1 MNESG
6 RKYAELKRQRV
17 EEYLNDAQ
25 VMPWFIR
32 QLIPAP
38 DPERRPFSLGV
49 DQQNGHDAQRYEA
62 DPLVMV
68 AARQYQ
74 ATRGALQGAPESVA
88 SSATTPAAAVAWI
101 THILSALDPME
112 RRRAISLALSRASG
126 PRQSHVPFFAC
137 IPDDATQPQASAL
150 IDGLGT
156 LMLSLGASGAADS
169 VSTVAARAASIASRQ
184 PFASDPNT
192 IASPSDVSLA
202 KMLLDAYLADETL
215 RDEIFRSDPF
225 RQALEAVT
233 AEAAGETA
241 AAVAAEANMAP
252 DLLSPDELELQRRIY
267 DCIVHQFPLGGEP
280 YAGGKLGDWLKKAA
294 GKVKQFFTSADKAA
308 GDNYAK
314 ERESVWRERLLEAN
328 PDMSAKELDAEAKKR
343 AQYDSD
349 VKYGRPDVSS
359 SRGLMGRGPE
369 AKSQPADS
377 SQAGDTP
384 SSSDEAAE
392 SLDAAVMETKQLI
405 DNAIAQI
412 AEARGSL
419 DQQKQKLHSDAL
431 DYAKLLWASELL
443 ASSDDVAE
451 ILAGVRPNASDPS
464 AFITSVLSV
473 LPAAKASGNLTTLKA
488 LANAVRAAASK
499 SGMAEGSILSMLSG
513 DPDGPAEDDLST
525 PQAVASAIAGA
536 VRQSWGMA
544 DTGGDVISQPQAE
557 QQSGSETA
565 PPDSADA
572 IQDDEAP
579 VDTSVPPVP
588 ALETEEVVAEL
599 PEELGTEPVV
609 DVSQVQ
615 TEGGA

>member
-1 MNESG
+1 MNANG
-6 RKYAELKRQRV
+6 QKYAELKRQRV
-17 EEYLNDAQ
+17 EEYLSNAQ

-38 DPERRPFSLGV
+38 DPDRHPFSLGL
-49 DQQNGHDAQRYEA
+49 GASGGAGTRRYEP

-88 SSATTPAAAVAWI
+88 SSTTSPAAAVAWI

-112 RRRAISLALSRASG
+112 RRRAVSLALSRASG

-137 IPDDATQPQASAL
+137 IPEDASQPQASAL

-156 LMLSLGASGAADS
+156 LMLSLGSSGAADS

-192 IASPSDVSLA
+192 VAAPSDVSLA
-202 KMLLDAYLADETL
+202 KMLLDAYMADEQL
-215 RDEIFRSDPF
+215 RDEIFRSEPF
-225 RQALEAVT
+225 RQALEAVS

-252 DLLSPDELELQRRIY
+252 ELLSPSELELQRQIY
-267 DCIVHQFPLGGEP
+267 DCIAHQFPLGGAP

-294 GKVKQFFTSADKAA
+294 GKVKQFFSDADKAA
-308 GDNYAK
+308 GDNYLK
-314 ERESVWRERLLEAN
+314 EREGVWRQRLMESN
-328 PDMSAKELDAEAKKR
+328 PDMPARELDEEAKKR

-349 VKYGRPDVSS
+349 VKYGKADSAS
-359 SRGLMGRGPE
+359 SRGMFGRGPAASDAGPSAQE
-369 AKSQPADS
+369 SAGTPA
-377 SQAGDTP
+377 
-384 SSSDEAAE
+384 SSDAASE
-392 SLDAAVMETKQLI
+392 TLDAAVAETKQLI

-419 DQQKQKLHSDAL
+419 DQQRQKLHSDAL

-513 DPDGPAEDDLST
+513 DPSPADDADLSV
-525 PQAVASAIAGA
+525 PSSVASTIAGA
-536 VRQSWGMA
+536 VRRSWGLA
-544 DTGGDVISQPQAE
+544 DVTGPAEEAITEESDAQPEPAE
-557 QQSGSETA
+557 SEGVEAMPA
-565 PPDSADA
+565 PPEEGELPPLDQEPSEVTVQ
-572 IQDDEAP
+572 IPE
-579 VDTSVPPVP
+579 DTS
-588 ALETEEVVAEL
+588 
-599 PEELGTEPVV
+599 GEPVT
-609 DVSQVQ
+609 DVSAVQ
-615 TEGGA
+615 LEGGE